1 MHRYH
6 GKIYIKFR
14 INLVKHFSG
23 KVYLVLKNQAKI
35 GSVKYY
41 KINQWFMKKIKELK
55 IELWIYI

>member
-41 KINQWFMKKIKELK
+41 KINQ
-55 IELWIYI
+55 